1 MIFNLLYI
9 NINTLNH
16 NIIKNIVLE
25 MSNQTNHLC
34 AVIKNSIMDNQLSN
48 EKGNTLFQKNDKK
61 EKFELRPTSA
71 FISASWSALFI
82 GMVSYCI
89 GLWNAN
95 MWLNEKG
102 YYFTLLLFGLFS
114 VVSVQKSV
122 RDRQEGL
129 PVTDA
134 YYGISWFTT
143 IASILLLTIGLWNAD
158 MELSEK
164 GFYGMSFLLSLFAA
178 IAVQKNT
185 RDIKFLD
192 EKNEKQ
198 I

>member
-1 MIFNLLYI
+1 
-9 NINTLNH
+9 
-16 NIIKNIVLE
+16 
-25 MSNQTNHLC
+25 
-34 AVIKNSIMDNQLSN
+34 MDNPSMN
-48 EKGNTLFQKNDKK
+48 EKNVSNFEKK
-61 EKFELRPTSA
+61 EKKGKFDLRPTSA

-82 GMVSYCI
+82 GMAAYCI

-129 PVTDA
+129 PVTEA

-143 IASILLLTIGLWNAD
+143 IACILLLTIGLWNANL
-158 MELSEK
+158 ELSEK
-164 GFYGMSFLLSLFAA
+164 GFYGMSFALSLFAA
-178 IAVQKNT
+178 VAVQKNT

-192 EKNEKQ
+192 EREGK
-198 I
+198 